1 MEHKTLS
8 VELRKE
14 IGKGPSRRFRSAG
27 KIPAVIY
34 GVKDNKSITVDA
46 REFGKKFKTISEN
59 TIITLDFGKDQC
71 DVLIK
76 DYQDN
81 IINST
86 IEHVDFME
94 IEKGKLLKTH
104 VPIVLK
110 GNSPGVKE
118 GGILVQKINDV
129 EVECLPKDIPSD
141 IVINVDALEI
151 GNSIHVS
158 DIAEMEGVTLL
169 VNPEMTIVVV
179 NHPKAV
185 VVETEEEEEVDTETD
200 AEAEE
205 TEAPAEE

>member
-8 VELRKE
+8 VELRKDF
-14 IGKGPSRRFRSAG
+14 GKGPSRRFRSEG

-34 GVKDNKSITVDA
+34 GVNDNKSIIVDA

-59 TIITLDFGKDQC
+59 TIITLDFGKEQC

-81 IINST
+81 IISSS

-104 VPIVLK
+104 IPVVLS
-110 GNSPGVKE
+110 GNAPGVKE
-118 GGILVQKINDV
+118 GGILVQKINEV

-141 IVINVDALEI
+141 IVVNLDALEI
-151 GNSIHVS
+151 GHSIHVS
-158 DIAEMEGVTLL
+158 DIAAMEGVTLL
-169 VNPEMTIVVV
+169 VNPELTIVVV
-179 NHPKAV
+179 NHPKSAA
-185 VVETEEEEEVDTETD
+185 VETDVDEEEAAVE
-200 AEAEE
+200 EE
-205 TEAPAEE
+205 TEAAAE

>member
-14 IGKGPSRRFRSAG
+14 FGKGPARRLRSAG

-34 GVKDNKSITVDA
+34 GAKENKSIVVDA

-59 TIITLDFGKDQC
+59 TIITLEIGKDHC

-76 DYQDN
+76 DYVND
-81 IINST
+81 IIKSE
-86 IEHVDFME
+86 IEHVDFFE

-104 VPIVLK
+104 IPVVLT
-110 GNSPGVKE
+110 GNAPGVKE

-129 EVECLPKDIPSD
+129 EVECLPKDIPS
-141 IVINVDALEI
+141 IFEINLDNLEI

-158 DIAEMEGVTLL
+158 EIPELKGVTMLA
-169 VNPEMTIVVV
+169 NPEDTVVVV

-185 VVETEEEEEVDTETD
+185 EEEAVEGEEEEAVEGEEEEAVATE
-200 AEAEE
+200 E
-205 TEAPAEE
+205 